1 MKKIASFFN
10 FFSKIK
16 NQRKGLIWR
25 NTGFIITGPTIC
37 LCVERGQVIEE
48 FINQLIVFRR
58 GIGVV
63 SQGGLEAIRCFPY
76 AHTGYRRWQ
85 KYPVF

>member
-16 NQRKGLIWR
+16 NQKNQMKGLIWR

-37 LCVERGQVIEE
+37 PCVEHGQVIEE
-48 FINQLIVFRR
+48 FINQFIIPAVEVPD
-58 GIGVV
+58 GKNPH
-63 SQGGLEAIRCFPY
+63 C
-76 AHTGYRRWQ
+76 
-85 KYPVF
+85 